1 MLTSEQRPAGNE
13 ATDMQISGERASR
26 EHETGQGSPGERMFD
41 ALGGPM
47 RWPLRLEWSRQG
59 ENGRTSNW
67 RVSKGGRQRAGVFA
81 GL

>member
-1 MLTSEQRPAGNE
+1 MKQQTCRYLGKEPPGN
-13 ATDMQISGERASR
+13 AKQ
-26 EHETGQGSPGERMFD
+26 GQGSPGECVFD

-59 ENGRTSNW
+59 ENGRTSNR